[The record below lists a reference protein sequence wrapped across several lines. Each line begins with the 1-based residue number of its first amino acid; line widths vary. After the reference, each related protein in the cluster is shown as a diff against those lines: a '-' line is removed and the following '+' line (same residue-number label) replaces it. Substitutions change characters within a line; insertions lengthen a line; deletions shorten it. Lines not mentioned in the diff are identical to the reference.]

1 MQAQLERVR
10 LTVEKLRLASD
21 VRSAS
26 RMVRLAG
33 ASPRRSDAAA
43 HSAMAPV
50 AVNLRPLKGKRVML
64 RPYTTDYD
72 VMLETF
78 MGQFHVEPVKAR
90 PRTIFDLGANIGL
103 TMAHY
108 AVLYPEAQ
116 ILGVELDAG
125 NFAMCQQNTAPY
137 RDRCTALCGAVWKED
152 GEVSYGRR
160 QGFEWGFAVGSAQED
175 EQVTA
180 PAFSMDS
187 LFERCGWSTVDFVK
201 MDIEGAER
209 DVLRD
214 AERWA
219 PKVASIGVEVHA
231 PYTVEECE
239 HDLQQ
244 LGFKT
249 ARLSSH
255 GAGVFGER
263 ADHNSPGP
271 HT

>member
-1 MQAQLERVR
+1 MQAQVARVR

-21 VRSAS
+21 LRSAW

-33 ASPRRSDAAA
+33 TSPRHADAAG
-43 HSAMAPV
+43 HGGMAPV
-50 AVNLRPLKGKRVML
+50 AVNLRSLKGERVML

-78 MGQFHVEPVKAR
+78 LGRFHVEQVNRA

-108 AVLYPEAQ
+108 AVLFPQAQ
-116 ILGVELDAG
+116 ILGVELDAD
-125 NFAMCQQNTAPY
+125 NFALCQQNTAPY

-152 GEVSYGRR
+152 GEVTYGRR
-160 QGFEWGFAVGSAQED
+160 RGFEWGFAVGSAPGD

-187 LFERCGWSTVDFVK
+187 LFERGGWPAVDFVK

-214 AERWA
+214 GAGWSS
-219 PKVASIGVEVHA
+219 KVASIGVEVHA

-239 HDLQQ
+239 GDLQQ
-244 LGFKT
+244 LGFQT
-249 ARLSSH
+249 ARVTSH
-255 GAGVFGER
+255 AAGVFGR
-263 ADHNSPGP
+263 RPG
-271 HT
+271 